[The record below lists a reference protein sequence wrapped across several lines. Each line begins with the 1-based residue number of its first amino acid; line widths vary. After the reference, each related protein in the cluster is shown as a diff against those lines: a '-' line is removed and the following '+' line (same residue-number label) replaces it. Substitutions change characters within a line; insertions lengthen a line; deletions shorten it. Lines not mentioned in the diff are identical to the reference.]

1 MRDSDWLKGK
11 VALVTGA
18 GRGIGRAVSKALAA
32 TGAHVVLAART
43 GDELESVRKEI
54 TSAGG
59 HALSVPTDV
68 SAEASVSSLFSAIY
82 AHHGR
87 LDILINNAGIGAFG
101 RIEDTST
108 EELDRVLAVNVRG
121 TFLCCREALRRM
133 KARREGT
140 IINISSVVGFKGYPN
155 QSVYTASKH
164 AVMGLTKSLSLEAW
178 PHDIRVSAILPG
190 GVDTE
195 LITRARPDIPG
206 EELMQP
212 EDVAEAVV
220 FLLSLSD
227 RAAVDEIYIRRRK
240 SQPW

>member
-1 MRDSDWLKGK
+1 
-11 VALVTGA
+11 
-18 GRGIGRAVSKALAA
+18 
-32 TGAHVVLAART
+32 
-43 GDELESVRKEI
+43 
-54 TSAGG
+54 
-59 HALSVPTDV
+59 
-68 SAEASVSSLFSAIY
+68 
-82 AHHGR
+82 
-87 LDILINNAGIGAFG
+87 
-101 RIEDTST
+101 
-108 EELDRVLAVNVRG
+108 
-121 TFLCCREALRRM
+121 M

-140 IINISSVVGFKGYPN
+140 VINISSVVGFKGYPN

-212 EDVAEAVV
+212 EDVAEAVL

-240 SQPW
+240 GQPW